1 MIVRIGIGVCM
12 YMSFDIGE
20 LLFYGGIGIMS
31 AVILLALVLLGIYK
45 IKQMQLKS
53 TLDDEYGKQYR

>member
-1 MIVRIGIGVCM
+1 
-12 YMSFDIGE
+12 MSLDVGE

-31 AVILLALVLLGIYK
+31 AAILLALALLGIYK

-53 TLDDEYGKQYR
+53 TLDDEYGKQYK